1 MNTLPIITLDE
12 IQACLSEDDIFSA
25 VKGALISHGRGEV
38 NSPPPGILQLDNPA
52 VGECHIKYG
61 HQKGADTFVVKIAS
75 GFRDNRN
82 LGLSPNSGMML
93 VLSAQTGAPVCVL
106 DDQGWLTDIRTA
118 AAGALAAQA
127 GAPDNVKAIGIIGT
141 GEQARLQAYW
151 TCCLLGLKSIVVYG
165 RNPEQVTKYVTD
177 MTAQGYEVSSVSEV
191 KELLGQCNLVITT
204 TPSPKALVLM
214 DDVQPG
220 THIVAMGTDNPGKQ
234 ELDEALFTQAAVI
247 MVDDLAQC
255 VHHGDLGHAV
265 RGGLI
270 SKDRAVSL
278 GLILAREQPGRLNAD
293 DITIADL
300 TGIAAEDIAV
310 ASLVWER
317 LKIKQGTA

>member
-12 IQACLSEDDIFSA
+12 IKACLSEDDILSA
-25 VKGALISHGRGEV
+25 VKEALISHGRGEV

-106 DDQGWLTDIRTA
+106 DDKGWLTDIRTA

-127 GAPDNVKAIGIIGT
+127 GAPDQVTTVGIIGT
-141 GEQARLQAYW
+141 GEQARLQAQW
-151 TCCLLGLKSIVVYG
+151 ACRLLGVKSVVVYG
-165 RNPEQVTKYVTD
+165 RNPQQVTKYIND
-177 MTAQGYEVSSVSEV
+177 MTGQGYEVRIAPDVQG
-191 KELLGQCNLVITT
+191 LLAQCNLIITT
-204 TPSPKALVLM
+204 TPSSKALVM
-214 DDVQPG
+214 KDEVQPG

-234 ELDEALFTQAAVI
+234 ELDPALFEKAAVI

-270 SKDRAVSL
+270 PEDQAISL
-278 GLILAREQPGRLNAD
+278 GLVLAGKKPARQNAR

-300 TGIAAEDIAV
+300 TGIAAQDIAV
-310 ASLVWER
+310 ASLVWKR
-317 LKIKQGTA
+317 KRGV

>member
-12 IQACLSEDDIFSA
+12 IQACLSEDDILSA
-25 VKGALISHGRGEV
+25 VKEALISHGRGDV

-75 GFRDNRN
+75 GFRDNGK

-106 DDQGWLTDIRTA
+106 DDKGWLTDIRTA
-118 AAGALAAQA
+118 AAGALAAEA
-127 GAPDNVKAIGIIGT
+127 GAPDKVSAVGIIGT
-141 GEQARLQAYW
+141 GEQARLQAHW
-151 TCCLLGLKSIVVYG
+151 TCRLLGLNSIVVYG
-165 RNPEQVTKYVTD
+165 RNPEQVTKYVND
-177 MTAQGYEVSSVSEV
+177 MTAQGYDVRTESEV
-191 KELLGQCNLVITT
+191 KDLLKRCNLVITT
-204 TPSPKALVLM
+204 TPSPKALVLNE
-214 DDVQPG
+214 DVQPG

-234 ELDEALFTQAAVI
+234 ELDAALFAQAAVI

-270 SKDRAVSL
+270 SEDRAISL
-278 GLILAREQPGRLNAD
+278 GLVLAGEQQGRLNAD

-317 LKIKQGTA
+317 KEVS

>member
-12 IQACLSEDDIFSA
+12 IRACLSDDDILSA
-25 VKGALISHGRGEV
+25 VKEALISHGRGDV

-61 HQKGADTFVVKIAS
+61 HQRGADTFVVKVAS
-75 GFRDNRN
+75 GFRDNGK

-106 DDQGWLTDIRTA
+106 DDKGWLTDIRTA

-127 GAPDNVKAIGIIGT
+127 GAPDKVNAVGIIGT
-141 GEQARLQAYW
+141 GEQARLQAHW
-151 TCCLLGLKSIVVYG
+151 TCRLLGLKSIVVYG
-165 RNPEQVTKYVTD
+165 RNPEQVTKYVKD
-177 MTAQGYEVSSVSEV
+177 MTAQGYDVNTAPEVRD
-191 KELLGQCNLVITT
+191 LLCQCNLVITT
-204 TPSPKALVLM
+204 TPSPKALVLK
-214 DDVQPG
+214 DEVHPG

-234 ELDEALFTQAAVI
+234 EVDAALFEQAAVI

-265 RGGLI
+265 RNGLV
-270 SKDRAVSL
+270 SQDRAISL
-278 GLILAREQPGRLNAD
+278 GLVVAGEKPGRLNAD

-300 TGIAAEDIAV
+300 TGIAAQDIAV

-317 LKIKQGTA
+317 KRAC

>member
-1 MNTLPIITLDE
+1 M
-12 IQACLSEDDIFSA
+12 
-25 VKGALISHGRGEV
+25 
-38 NSPPPGILQLDNPA
+38 
-52 VGECHIKYG
+52 
-61 HQKGADTFVVKIAS
+61 
-75 GFRDNRN
+75 
-82 LGLSPNSGMML
+82 
-93 VLSAQTGAPVCVL
+93 
-106 DDQGWLTDIRTA
+106 
-118 AAGALAAQA
+118 AAQA

-141 GEQARLQAYW
+141 GEQARLQAHW
-151 TCCLLGLKSIVVYG
+151 TCRLLGLSSIVVYG

-177 MTAQGYEVSSVSEV
+177 MTTQGYDVSSASEV

-204 TPSPKALVLM
+204 TPSPTALVLK

-234 ELDEALFTQAAVI
+234 ELDAALLEQAAVI

-270 SKDRAVSL
+270 SQDRAVSL

>member
-12 IQACLSEDDIFSA
+12 IQTCLSEDDILSA
-25 VKGALISHGRGEV
+25 VKAALISHGRGDV
-38 NSPPPGILQLDNPA
+38 NSPPPGILQLNNPT

-75 GFRDNRN
+75 GFRDNGK

-106 DDQGWLTDIRTA
+106 DDKGWLTDVRTA

-127 GAPDNVKAIGIIGT
+127 GAPDKVKVLGVIGT
-141 GEQARLQAYW
+141 GEQARLQAHW
-151 TCCLLGLKSIVVYG
+151 TCRLLGVKSIVVYG
-165 RNPEQVTKYVTD
+165 RNPEQVAKYVND
-177 MTAQGYEVSSVSEV
+177 MTAQGYEVSIAPEV
-191 KELLGQCNLVITT
+191 KDLLKQCNLIITT
-204 TPSPKALVLM
+204 TPSPKALVLK
-214 DDVQPG
+214 DEVQPG

-234 ELDEALFTQAAVI
+234 ELDAALFEQAAVI

-265 RGGLI
+265 RSGLI
-270 SKDRAVSL
+270 SQDRAVSL
-278 GLILAREQPGRLNAD
+278 GQVLAGEQKGRLSPN

-317 LKIKQGTA
+317 KKGR